1 MCLAAWAIDQTRT
14 FPLVLVANRDEYFD
28 RPAARLAWW
37 QERPEHPPILGGRDL
52 QQGGTW
58 FGLSTAGRLALV
70 TNIRSARPPDPEAPS
85 RGRLVADWLSGQ
97 RAADPFWMQAAL
109 SGYNGFNLLAA
120 DFAAGECFWASNGGS
135 LPRRL
140 TKGLYGLSNAQLDTP
155 WPKVGLL
162 KQRLADAL
170 ATHADVDALASTLFG
185 ALADR
190 QTFPDEQLPA
200 TGVPLELER
209 MLSAAFIRSPD
220 GHYGTRTSTVLITHR
235 RGRRLFTHVFERTFT
250 AGPGLALLR
259 RSTLPDWPPRYEPGL
274 VPKPLPPSEVLDDV
288 SLAETPAA
296 PVRLVPGRARG
307 LLRPLKPSR

>member
-1 MCLAAWAIDQTRT
+1 MCLAAWAIDQSRA
-14 FPLVLVANRDEYFD
+14 FPLVLVANRDEHFE

-37 QERPEHPPILGGRDL
+37 QDRPDRPPILGGRDL
-52 QQGGTW
+52 QEGGTW
-58 FGLSTAGRLALV
+58 FGLTTAGRLALV
-70 TNIRSARPPDPEAPS
+70 TNIRDPQRVDPDAPS
-85 RGRLVADWLSGQ
+85 RGRLVAEWLSGQ

-120 DFAAGECFWASNGGS
+120 DFAEGECFWASNGGA

-140 TKGLYGLSNAQLDTP
+140 GKGLYGLSNAQLDTP
-155 WPKVGLL
+155 WPKVVML

-170 ATHADVDALASTLFG
+170 GAHADVDALASALFG

-200 TGVPLELER
+200 TGVPTDLER

-220 GHYGTRTSTVLITHR
+220 GRYGTRTSTVLITQR
-235 RGRRLFTHVFERTFT
+235 QGRRLFTHVFERTFT

-259 RSTLPDWPPRYEPGL
+259 RSTLSDWPPRYAPGL
-274 VPKPLPPSEVLDDV
+274 VPRPVPQAEVLDDV
-288 SLAETPAA
+288 ALAETPAA

-307 LLRPLKPSR
+307 LLRPLRPSR